1 MLKQALKLYERLQD
15 IEDERLLAKAW
26 QDCKKEQINQEGQ
39 RFDFFFVFFRDKRN
53 YKGRHRSPWRG
64 GLQAFMARMEEKHME
79 SMGNPLIYNIR
90 QVK

>member
-39 RFDFFFVFFRDKRN
+39 RFDFFLFFLEIRETTKGGIDLLGEED
-53 YKGRHRSPWRG
+53 YKHSW
-64 GLQAFMARMEEKHME
+64 QEWKKSIWNQWETH
-79 SMGNPLIYNIR
+79 
-90 QVK
+90 